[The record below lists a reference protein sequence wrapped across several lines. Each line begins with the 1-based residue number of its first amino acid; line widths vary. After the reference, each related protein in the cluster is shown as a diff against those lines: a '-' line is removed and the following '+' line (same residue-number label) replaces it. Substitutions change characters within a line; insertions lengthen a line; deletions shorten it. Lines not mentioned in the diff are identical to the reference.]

1 MIVDVTV
8 SHKQAALCYTTI
20 SHIAEILGIQKS
32 LPLCHHCIHHQ
43 HLHGVRK
50 NDVTRTQGHFT
61 NDRRRPVT
69 YLIIIIYSQL
79 AASKM
84 GKATFSIDAVW
95 LWRFHYI
102 KIHQN

>member
-69 YLIIIIYSQL
+69 YCGFTVSVIRYHNMHIICI
-79 AASKM
+79 
-84 GKATFSIDAVW
+84 
-95 LWRFHYI
+95 
-102 KIHQN
+102 